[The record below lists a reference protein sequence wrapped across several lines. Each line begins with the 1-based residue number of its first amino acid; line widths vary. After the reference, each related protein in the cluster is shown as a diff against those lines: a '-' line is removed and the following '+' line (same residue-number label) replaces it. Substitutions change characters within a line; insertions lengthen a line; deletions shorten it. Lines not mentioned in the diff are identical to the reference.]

1 MSAPSNDELKTLL
14 LDHYHC
20 TFFLPL
26 LGFGKGLDPKAD
38 LKKIYP
44 LNEKLNEADAEAF
57 YYFTP
62 TLRDIIFDRGE
73 ANASGLEAIQEWHL
87 SADTLKDWRLELLPS
102 KEQKDNAGGDAMKL
116 ALAHPKVEFQS
127 VRLYRYFNGIYMLA
141 FTVRPQV
148 LCELHREDQVSLF
161 QYPNDAVPRQLQD
174 VPESDPHREQYQ
186 SLQLEAWLRF
196 TRLGRQLYPTFTEQ
210 WSEEKIAPLHLF
222 TTTESKTPTRVA
234 LNDKVSCCL
243 PKSSEHLSPILIYLT
258 EQFFAEDIHEQLEDE
273 IRLFDDRMFVSVAYG
288 LAGKKHNKQTR
299 HLINTL
305 IALTDRFVDCDP
317 EMGGYPYTK
326 KVTDR
331 SIGQQKFDLWESKGG
346 SYIFNDMVNGYLYN
360 GGFFRDPIASKHIP
374 YLYDRMLIQALFY
387 QASLRHYDHEITT
400 TTKELNIKDI
410 QTQRGQF
417 IKFTNQYWFREVT
430 NQMQGKEI
438 FRLQQQGLGLQEHYA
453 LLQDKITHT
462 DEYLQALHEI
472 RLAEEAANAEERA
485 NRLTLYAIALAIVAA
500 LPVVNDIFKTEPS
513 LWQSI
518 IEYFDGCSKT
528 SSKDCSDWIIRT
540 VLASSLLGATAIGI
554 ALFKLIPALWSK
566 NKNPR
571 DGSVET

>member
-1 MSAPSNDELKTLL
+1 MSAPSNDMLKTLL

-26 LGFGKGLDPKAD
+26 LGFGKGLEPKAD

-44 LNEKLNEADAEAF
+44 LDKKLSEADAEAF

-62 TLRDIIFDRGE
+62 TLRDIVFDRGVPNE
-73 ANASGLEAIQEWHL
+73 SGLQAIEEWHL
-87 SADTLKDWRLELLPS
+87 SPNTLKDWRLELLPS
-102 KEQKDNAGGDAMKL
+102 KEQKDNAGDDALKL
-116 ALAHPKVEFQS
+116 ALVHQTVEFQS

-141 FTVRPQV
+141 FTVRPKV
-148 LCELHREDQVSLF
+148 LCELHREDQASLF
-161 QYPNDAVPRQLQD
+161 KDPKKHAVPQQLQD

-288 LAGKKHNKQTR
+288 LAGKHEKDDELHKIR
-299 HLINTL
+299 TL
-305 IALTDRFVDCDP
+305 IAFTDRFADGDWF
-317 EMGGYPYTK
+317 EALNYYPYDPTA
-326 KVTDR
+326 TDR
-331 SIGQQKFDLWESKGG
+331 YRQGTEFDLWAGLGG
-346 SYIFNDMVNGYLYN
+346 YYIFNDMVNGYLYN
-360 GGFFRDPIASKHIP
+360 GSFFRDPIASKHIP

-387 QASLRHYDHEITT
+387 QASLRHYDHEITRKT
-400 TTKELNIKDI
+400 TDLLESQKPEKTKKDRRTALQDI
-410 QTQRGQF
+410 QKQRGQF
-417 IKFTNQYWFREVT
+417 IEFTNQYWFREVT

-453 LLQDKITHT
+453 LLQDEIIHT
-462 DEYLQALHEI
+462 NEYLQAL
-472 RLAEEAANAEERA
+472 EADNAEKRA
-485 NRLTLYAIALAIVAA
+485 HQFTKLAAVLALAAA
-500 LPVVNDIFKTEPS
+500 IPIFNDIFKSETS

-518 IEYFDGCSKT
+518 ATFLANTFCLSVFSVKV
-528 SSKDCSDWIIRT
+528 SLAV
-540 VLASSLLGATAIGI
+540 VLALSLLG
-554 ALFKLIPALWSK
+554 LFTYFWRKK
-566 NKNPR
+566 
-571 DGSVET
+571 D